1 MSHLPAF
8 ALDCPQSSAYYSC
21 MKKGVNIRISS
32 ELAKAVADV
41 AWAEDR
47 SLNNAV
53 IRLIKEALKKRGVPL
68 TKESQ

>member
-1 MSHLPAF
+1 
-8 ALDCPQSSAYYSC
+8 

-53 IRLIKEALKKRGVPL
+53 TRLIKEALKKRGVTL
-68 TKESQ
+68 TKESK